1 MAAETPHTRAEG
13 GAARKILLP
22 ASIVLLILAGWEVVV
37 RAGWVDDLILPSP
50 TQVATSLWEDR
61 SLLGSDLA
69 VTSKEVLVGLAAAVA
84 VGALLGVA
92 MHVSPAIRA
101 ALRPL
106 VIGSQAVPVPVI
118 APLLILVL
126 GFGLAPKVLLVAL
139 VCFFPVAIN
148 LYDGLRRVDPDAY
161 KLMRSFDASRWQTF
175 RLLEAPAALPA
186 AFTGARIAAAVAV
199 IGAVFAEWAGSD
211 AGLGHALLTANG
223 QLETARAF
231 AATFLL
237 FVLAIALY
245 GAFALL
251 ERRLVDWTP
260 NRTTRRGP

>member
-1 MAAETPHTRAEG
+1 MLAAV
-13 GAARKILLP
+13 
-22 ASIVLLILAGWEVVV
+22 IVLAGLAGWEALVRGGVV
-37 RAGWVDDLILPSP
+37 DELLLPAPS
-50 TQVATSLWEDR
+50 QVAAALWEDWACSAPTSPSRCRRCWSACSPR
-61 SLLGSDLA
+61 SSSA
-69 VTSKEVLVGLAAAVA
+69 PRSRS
-84 VGALLGVA
+84 A
-92 MHVSPAIRA
+92 MHVSVAVRR

-139 VCFFPVAIN
+139 VCFFPVTIN
-148 LYDGLRRVDPDAY
+148 FYDGLRRVDPDAS
-161 KLMRSFDASRWQTF
+161 KLLRSFDATRWQSF

-186 AFTGARIAAAVAV
+186 AFTGLKVAAAVSV

-223 QLETARAF
+223 QLETPRAF

-237 FVLAIALY
+237 FALAVALY

-251 ERRLVDWTP
+251 ERRVVKW
-260 NRTTRRGP
+260 R

>member
-1 MAAETPHTRAEG
+1 MAAAIIVLAGLVGWEALVRLG
-13 GAARKILLP
+13 GVDELLLP
-22 ASIVLLILAGWEVVV
+22 A
-37 RAGWVDDLILPSP
+37 P
-50 TQVATSLWEDR
+50 TQVAEALWTDR
-61 SLLGSDLA
+61 SLLADDLA
-69 VTSKEVLVGLAAAVA
+69 VTTWEVLLGLAAAIA
-84 VGALLGVA
+84 A
-92 MHVSPAIRA
+92 RR

-118 APLLILVL
+118 APLVVLVL

-148 LYDGLRRVDPDAY
+148 LYDGLRDTDPDAR
-161 KLMRSFDASRWQTF
+161 KLLRSLDATRWQTL
-175 RLLEAPAALPA
+175 RMLEAPSALPA
-186 AFTGARIAAAVAV
+186 AFTGIKVAAAVAV
-199 IGAVFAEWAGSD
+199 IGAVFAEWSGAD

-237 FVLAIALY
+237 FALAVALY

-251 ERRLVDWTP
+251 ERRVVDWTP
-260 NRTTRRGP
+260 RSTPGGP

>member
-1 MAAETPHTRAEG
+1 VTAA
-13 GAARKILLP
+13 L
-22 ASIVLLILAGWEVVV
+22 IVLGLLAGWELVARV
-37 RAGWVDDLILPSP
+37 GGVDPLILPAP
-50 TQVATSLWEDR
+50 TQVAEALWEDR
-61 SLLGSDLA
+61 SLLAPDLW
-69 VTSKEVLVGLAAAVA
+69 TTTYEVLLGLLAAAVA
-84 VGALLGVA
+84 GAALGVA
-92 MHVSPAIRA
+92 MHLSPGLRR

-139 VCFFPVAIN
+139 VCFFPVTIN
-148 LYDGLRRVDPDAY
+148 LYDGLRRVDPDAR
-161 KLMRSFDASRWQTF
+161 KLLRSFDASRWQSF
-175 RLLEAPAALPA
+175 RLLDAPAALPA
-186 AFTGARIAAAVAV
+186 AFTGLKVAAAVSV

-237 FVLAIALY
+237 FMLAVSLY

-251 ERRLVDWTP
+251 ERRVVRW
-260 NRTTRRGP
+260 R

>member
-1 MAAETPHTRAEG
+1 MT
-13 GAARKILLP
+13 ARKVLLP
-22 ASIVLLILAGWEVVV
+22 AGIVLLLLAAWQVVV
-37 RAGWVDDLILPSP
+37 EIGWVDDLILPSP

-92 MHVSPAIRA
+92 MHVSPAVRT

-106 VIGSQAVPVPVI
+106 VIGSQAVPVPV
-118 APLLILVL
+118 LILVL

-148 LYDGLRRVDPDAY
+148 LYDGLRRVDPDAH

-186 AFTGARIAAAVAV
+186 AFTGLKVAAAVSV

-211 AGLGHALLTANG
+211 SGLGHALLTANG

-237 FVLAIALY
+237 FVLAVALY
-245 GAFALL
+245 GLFALL
-251 ERRLVDWTP
+251 ERRVVTW
-260 NRTTRRGP
+260 R